1 MKYIISYHFYCLN
14 HFTVR
19 ELCACNAYTLLAL
32 MRLRQAFS
40 HAVNA

>member
-19 ELCACNAYTLLAL
+19 ELPAHNSYALICLA
-32 MRLRQAFS
+32 QAFP